1 MKRNIF
7 EKVKNNRILENVRT
21 LAAVE
26 RERERER
33 ERISLFNM

>member
-1 MKRNIF
+1 MKRSIF
-7 EKVKNNRILENVRT
+7 EKVKNNRILENVGT

-33 ERISLFNM
+33 ENLFI